1 MKNDIE
7 AAAVPRAAMEHGSAD
22 KGPMVRLILVLT
34 LLAGL
39 STSVRAGTPDTVWL
53 EELTWTE
60 LRASVEHGTTTV
72 IIPIGG
78 VEQSGPAMALGKH
91 DARARVLAERI
102 ARTLGHTLVAP
113 VVAYVPEGGTTPPT
127 SHMRFPGTL
136 TVPPEVF
143 RATVASIATSL
154 EIHGFRTI
162 LLIGEHGSYQ
172 GDLAAVAADLDRR
185 WAATPARAHYVP
197 DYYRAA
203 TSGFTPVLQSHGFSP
218 EEIGTHAGVA
228 DTSLTMAVAPAAV
241 RQDRLAAGTD
251 LDAAHGVYGDPRRSN
266 AEVGRLGADAIVDRT
281 VAAVRAAMARDPH
294 P

>member
-1 MKNDIE
+1 MIRVFVTL
-7 AAAVPRAAMEHGSAD
+7 A
-22 KGPMVRLILVLT
+22 LLT
-34 LLAGL
+34 GL
-39 STSVRAGTPDTVWL
+39 STAVRAGTPDTVWL

-60 LRASVEHGTTTV
+60 LRDLVQQGTTTV
-72 IIPIGG
+72 IIPVGG

-102 ARTLGHTLVAP
+102 ARALGHTLVAP
-113 VVAYVPEGGTTPPT
+113 VVAYVPEGSTNPPS

-143 RATVASIATSL
+143 RATVSSIAASL
-154 EIHGFRTI
+154 EAHGFRTV
-162 LLIGEHGSYQ
+162 LLLGEHGSYQ

-185 WAATPARAHYVP
+185 WAATPARAHFIS
-197 DYYRAA
+197 DYYHAA
-203 TSGFTPVLQSHGFSP
+203 TSGFTPVLRSHGFST

-241 RQDRLAAGTD
+241 RQDRLAAGAD

-266 AEVGRLGADAIVDRT
+266 AEVGRLGADAVVDRT

-294 P
+294 S